1 MVMNIKEQLQ
11 TRLQLKEG
19 AEVEYKS
26 VREAFLNPFGVL
38 FLHLPIPMVV
48 IWCWGLRKRMGGF
61 VPDGLTEKQITD
73 YRKKFWDE
81 AHNKACAKCTFA
93 S

>member
-1 MVMNIKEQLQ
+1 MLEIYLNKRRINLLVMNIKEQLQ

-26 VREAFLNPFGVL
+26 AKGGFPQSFWSS

-48 IWCWGLRKRMGGF
+48 IWCWGVKEKNGGLCARWF
-61 VPDGLTEKQITD
+61 DREAN
-73 YRKKFWDE
+73 YRLSQKVLG
-81 AHNKACAKCTFA
+81 
-93 S
+93 

>member
-1 MVMNIKEQLQ
+1 MLEIYLNKRRINLLVMNIKEQLQ

-26 VREAFLNPFGVL
+26 AKGGFPQSFGVL

-48 IWCWGLRKRMGGF
+48 IGCWGLRKRMGALCPM
-61 VPDGLTEKQITD
+61 V
-73 YRKKFWDE
+73 
-81 AHNKACAKCTFA
+81 
-93 S
+93 